1 MNTTFAPGHPKE
13 RSRQHLALL
22 ILSVMRKSQPH
33 SLHTCGLLAACFSAH
48 SCSADLANAL
58 KTRSA
63 STRSAC
69 NAELYNHVT
78 ATGYEKKHNCRGR
91 QSSNA
96 SSARAFGRKLQLTHP
111 PGGNLGGGVIEIQG
125 IGRPD
130 EQLTETVSL
139 QLNQRPALHTHHF
152 MPTQSHAVQRT
163 TFGWENS
170 MGLCRAAL
178 VVEGATHPT
187 SVDIALRK

>member
-130 EQLTETVSL
+130 EQLTETVPL
-139 QLNQRPALHTHHF
+139 KLIQWPATQPHAPFCALNTL
-152 MPTQSHAVQRT
+152 VV
-163 TFGWENS
+163 
-170 MGLCRAAL
+170 CRAEQASWTQHAL
-178 VVEGATHPT
+178 GSAILSEFIHSLV
-187 SVDIALRK
+187 S